1 MSFFK
6 KITKGLEELG
16 IGDKDKDEKKDESQ
30 APPPQSHDN
39 TRAYGYHGEGGQGG
53 PPPSQYYAAPPQPHY
68 QPPSDKPPLPEGWT
82 AQFDQQHQRWYYVE
96 VATGRTQWEAPG
108 QAPPPP

>member
-6 KITKGLEELG
+6 KLTKELENFG
-16 IGDKDKDEKKDESQ
+16 IGDKDEKKDASQSQ
-30 APPPQSHDN
+30 APPPPPAEG
-39 TRAYGYHGEGGQGG
+39 TRPYGYHGEGGQGG
-53 PPPSQYYAAPPQPHY
+53 PPPAQYYASPPQPAY

-96 VATGRTQWEAPG
+96 
-108 QAPPPP
+108 

>member
-6 KITKGLEELG
+6 KIAKEFENLG
-16 IGDKDKDEKKDESQ
+16 IGDKDKDKEEKKEEYH
-30 APPPQSHDN
+30 APPPTESHDSS
-39 TRAYGYHGEGGQGG
+39 RAYGYHGEGGHGG
-53 PPPSQYYAAPPQPHY
+53 APPQPAY

-108 QAPPPP
+108 HHAP